1 MEASQG
7 IAVLFGPQS
16 ADIEEAVSCIQA
28 FVRENPSATYLIDII
43 QSLPSIWPAIQDS
56 WVPLAQIDGKRQ
68 LETLGSLF
76 GGGAATVPP
85 KSSNILITPLTVLQ
99 HIVELCRLRKRG
111 SSLQIKD
118 VQGFCVGFLAA
129 TAVASAHDETQFRS
143 IVAKVIRLAVCVGA
157 LVDLNELERGRAAS
171 LAVRWSGEEGYSCM
185 EKVLA
190 AHPEAYISCLTDT
203 NRATITVP
211 QELQRDIIRE
221 MANQGLSVRSIP
233 LCGRFHHPDHAPAVR
248 QLMQLCRSDDRFQLP
263 DSKTLQF
270 PLRSNIDA
278 ELVPEGPLHDIAL
291 QSILCLQSKWHA
303 TVSAA
308 LESLT
313 ERNGNVPIAAI
324 GPEQCLP
331 RTARSRLRQTWGSTL
346 VPMGTGHTV
355 NGNLTPSRATSPA
368 DSSSELIPTV
378 QPIAITGMSCRYPQ
392 ADSVEALWEL
402 LELGKCAVGPLQNKR
417 FRMDELLREPN
428 GPFWGNYLEEPDV
441 FDHRFFGISARE
453 AATMDPQQRLLLQV
467 AYEAMESAG
476 YCGIRSSQ
484 VPEDVGCYIGVG
496 SDDYTDNVGS
506 THANA
511 YSAPGTLQAFNTG
524 RISHHFGWSGPSVV
538 VDTACSSAAV
548 AIHMACQGLHT
559 GDCSI
564 AVAGGVNVMT
574 SPKVTQNLAAA
585 SFLSPTGASK
595 AFDASADGY
604 CRGEG
609 AGLVVLR
616 PLDQALQNGDPVL
629 GIITG
634 TAVNQGSNCSPITV
648 PVSRSQM
655 SLYRKAL
662 SASGVSPDDVTYV
675 EAHGTGTQVGDPIEM
690 DSIRNTFGGTHRT
703 EQLYVGSIKDNVGHT
718 ETSSGVA
725 GLIKTILMLQKQT
738 IPKQANFSRLNP
750 KIPALDMDNV
760 VIPTRSTDWKVS
772 TRVAMV
778 TNYGAAGSNASIIV
792 RQPFTYPGGTRTTL
806 SHAPIF
812 IAAKTAESLRTYCDN
827 LLASLRQIP
836 VLPDHLVSDYAYNL
850 ATKQNRTMDCYI
862 GFATDSPASLTNQLA
877 AVASGAREVYSRS
890 GKALPVVLCFGGQ
903 NGNIVHISQDLY
915 TNTHLLQFHLADCE
929 KACQSLGL
937 PSLFPTIFRAD
948 PIEDLVSLHS
958 ALFATQYATAK
969 CWIDSGLEVDR
980 MIGHSFGQLTA
991 LCVAGGLSLV
1001 DALRFISER
1010 AHLLEKHCSGKRGL
1024 MLSVEASEEDVRGLV
1039 NGAGQAVDVT
1049 CYNGPRS
1056 FVIGGEKVAIEA
1068 FEKVATGFKT
1078 QRLANTHAFHSHLMD
1093 PILPALREVAQS
1105 MTFQPTTIPVEAC
1118 SQDMEW
1124 TFVHAAQL
1132 VTHTRQP
1139 VYFESAVRRIANRY
1153 PTGAV
1158 WLEAGSAS
1166 PVIPMIRRVVESS
1179 PNNHVYQPIDIRPP
1193 QAIANLSK
1201 ATSGLWSNGTHVQF
1215 WPFHKSQSNCYNSIN
1230 LPPYQFTK
1238 TRHWI
1243 DYDPLAFMPSS
1254 APKDAGP
1261 EEAKKLVQLLKQQ
1274 SGECLFTIN
1283 TKDLL
1288 YQTCTKG
1295 HAVVNQNLCPASLYL
1310 EMVISAASHVCPV
1323 ELSSTMPHVQNLCIL
1338 APLVLNPQGELQLR
1352 LSQQNG
1358 EKDQW
1363 TFSLFTQQG
1372 QTSTVHATGT
1382 IWLHAIT
1389 NSSAIVSRFRS
1400 LNRLMIPS
1408 RPDSIENSP
1417 RSSGLKGAAI
1427 YQSFRRVVN
1436 YAEYYRGVENV
1447 FALTNEATGQVK
1459 IDTALVKHS
1468 CCDPIL
1474 IDNFIQVAG
1483 IHVNC
1488 LSEMSEDEVYVCS
1501 AVGEIFIG
1509 EAFMQRDSGAA
1520 LSWRVYSN
1528 YDRLSRNQVAC
1539 DVFVMNQESGQLAIA
1554 IMGATFT
1561 GVSIRALTRT
1571 LARLNNQQS
1580 SAPEVH
1586 DAPIPQDTVRADA
1599 MPAATPAPLP
1609 STLQE
1614 VDNLP
1619 AVQGMLGDLL
1629 GVGLEE
1635 LAPSC
1640 SLLEIGV
1647 DSLMSTEVLTEIKK
1661 RFNVNITSAALS
1673 EIPDIGGLVQV
1684 IFPGTSVSQTT
1695 VSQTAP
1701 NDSNAVVV
1709 ESTPVGELSMLVQEA
1724 YDAFDAIR
1732 SMTDYSRETKW
1743 TGFYDIVFPKQM
1755 ALVTAYVVE
1764 AFQALGHPLQSIS
1777 AGGEV
1782 PLIPVL
1788 PQHEKVRNQFY
1799 AVLEFSRLVSRTTD
1813 GRIVRTKE
1821 QIPTEAAS
1829 NLHDEIIRQF
1839 PHHASEHMLLR
1850 TTGSQLAECLSGDA
1864 NPLALLFQDAEARRL
1879 MGDVYTNAPM
1889 FKSAT
1894 MHLAGYLQGVLE
1906 RVGSGRTVKIL
1917 EIGAGTGGTT
1927 RYLVS
1932 QLAARGLRFEYTF
1945 TDISSSLVMLAKKGF
1960 KEYDFMRYMTLNIEQ
1975 DPPQELLGQY
1985 DIIISTNCIHATRN
1999 IAYSCSNIRR
2009 MLRPDGI
2016 LCLIELTRNL
2026 FWFDLVFGL
2035 LEGWWLFDDGRKHAL
2050 ASEHLWNE
2058 TLDKAGYSWIDW
2070 SRNELKESEFLR
2082 LIVASP
2088 SKPEMPLVT
2097 QETVKFDEKDG
2108 VSLLADIYYPSVA
2121 DDANQRRPIA
2131 LLLHGG
2137 GHIMLSRKDIRADQT
2152 MLLLDAG
2159 FLPVSIDYRLC
2170 PETSLIEGPM
2180 RDARDALRWARQTLP
2195 TLPLQRED
2203 IHPNGDQVVAIG
2215 WSTGGHLAMSLAW
2228 TAAELAVA
2236 APEAVLSFYC
2246 PTDYTDPFWSQ
2257 PNFPFGKQIAPPGEI
2272 DIRAGMSPTPIT
2284 AYNPPRSKRALGGW
2298 MSTTDPRSQI
2308 ALHMNWKGQTLPVLL
2323 NAAQTAPGEKL
2334 LDPTKE
2340 DIVRVCPTSQASAGN
2355 YRSPTFIIHGSLDDL
2370 IPMSQVR
2377 HTAKVMKANGVD
2389 VQLRELDGSIHLF
2402 DIAST
2407 YGDKPDEVQAVADGI
2422 QFLKDRVQC

>member
-7 IAVLFGPQS
+7 IVVLFGPQS
-16 ADIEEAVSCIQA
+16 SDVEEAISCIQSY
-28 FVRENPSATYLIDII
+28 VRENPSATYLVDII
-43 QSLPSIWPAIQDS
+43 RNLPSIWLAIQETWS
-56 WVPLAQIDGKRQ
+56 PLAQLDGKRQ
-68 LETLGSLF
+68 LETLVRF
-76 GGGAATVPP
+76 IDGGAFPASA
-85 KSSNILITPLTVLQ
+85 KSPNILITPLTVLQ
-99 HIVELCRLRKRG
+99 HIVEFCRLRKTTTD
-111 SSLQIKD
+111 SQTKD

-129 TAVASAHDETQFRS
+129 IAVASAHNETEFRS
-143 IVAKVIRLAVCVGA
+143 VVAKVVHLAVCIGA
-157 LVDLNELERGRAAS
+157 LIDSNELERGRAGS
-171 LAVRWSGEEGYSCM
+171 LAVRWSGDEGQSCM
-185 EKVLA
+185 GQVLA
-190 AHPEAYISCLTDT
+190 AHPDAYISCVTDT
-203 NRATITVP
+203 NRATITVS
-211 QELQRDIIRE
+211 QESQRELIRE

-248 QLMQLCRSDDRFQLP
+248 QIMQLCKTDTRFKLP
-263 DSKTLQF
+263 DAKNLYL

-278 ELVPEGPLHDIAL
+278 ELVQSGPLHDIAL

-308 LESLT
+308 LEHVT
-313 ERNGNVPIAAI
+313 AKHGNVPLAAI

-331 RTARSRLRQTWGSTL
+331 RMARSRLRQTWGSTL
-346 VPMGTGHTV
+346 VPMSTRNLL
-355 NGNLTPSRATSPA
+355 NGNMTPSRTTSPA
-368 DSSSELIPTV
+368 DLGSEQVPTV

-402 LELGKCAVGPLQNKR
+402 LELGKCAVGPLPNDR
-417 FRMDELLREPN
+417 FRMNELLREPK
-428 GPFWGNYLEEPDV
+428 GPFWGNYLAEPDV
-441 FDHRFFGISARE
+441 FDHRFFSISARE

-476 YCGIRSSQ
+476 YCGIRSGQ
-484 VPEDVGCYIGVG
+484 VPEDVGCYVGVG

-506 THANA
+506 SHANA

-524 RISHHFGWSGPSVV
+524 RISHHFGWSGPSIV

-559 GDCSI
+559 GDCSV

-616 PLDQALQNGDPVL
+616 PLDQALQNGDPIL

-648 PVSRSQM
+648 PVSKSQM

-662 SASGVSPDDVTYV
+662 SASGISPEEVTYV

-690 DSIRNTFGGTHRT
+690 DSIRSTFGGVHRT

-738 IPKQANFSRLNP
+738 IPRQANFSHLNP
-750 KIPALDMDNV
+750 KIPALNIDNV
-760 VIPTRSTDWKVS
+760 IIPTSSTDWKAS

-778 TNYGAAGSNASIIV
+778 TNYGAAGSNSSIVV
-792 RQPFTYPGGTRTTL
+792 RQPFTYPSSTRTTL

-812 IAAKTAESLRTYCDN
+812 IAAKVAESLRSYCDS

-836 VLPDHLVSDYAYNL
+836 VLPDHIISDYAYNL
-850 ATKQNRTMDCYI
+850 AIKQNRTMDC
-862 GFATDSPASLTNQLA
+862 FVSFTADTPASLTSQLA
-877 AVASGAREVYSRS
+877 AVASGGQEVYSRS
-890 GKALPVVLCFGGQ
+890 GKPLPVILCFGGQ
-903 NGNIVHISQDLY
+903 NGNTAHVSQELY
-915 TNTHLLQFHLADCE
+915 SSSHLLQFHLADCE

-937 PSLFPTIFRAD
+937 PSLFPTLLKPD
-948 PIEDLVSLHS
+948 PIEDLISLHT
-958 ALFATQYATAK
+958 ALFAIQYSSAK
-969 CWIDSGLEVDR
+969 CWIESGLQVDR

-991 LCVAGGLSLV
+991 LCVAGGLTLV
-1001 DALRFISER
+1001 DGLRFISER
-1010 AHLLEKHCSGKRGL
+1010 ARLLQKHCSGERGI
-1024 MLSVEASEEDVRGLV
+1024 MLSIEASEEEIRDIVSRTG
-1039 NGAGQAVDVT
+1039 NTVDVA
-1049 CYNGPRS
+1049 CYNGSRS
-1056 FVIGGEKVAIEA
+1056 YVIAGEQGAIEAVEKVAN
-1068 FEKVATGFKT
+1068 GFKT
-1078 QRLANTHAFHSHLMD
+1078 KPLANTHAFHSHLMD
-1093 PILPALREVAQS
+1093 PILPGLREVALS
-1105 MTFQPTTIPVEAC
+1105 LTFQPTTIPVEAC

-1124 TFVHAAQL
+1124 TFVHAVQL
-1132 VTHTRQP
+1132 VAHTRQP
-1139 VYFESAVRRIANRY
+1139 VYFESAVRRIASKHS
-1153 PTGAV
+1153 TGAV

-1166 PVIPMIRRVVESS
+1166 PVIPMIRRVLETS
-1179 PNNHVYQPIDIRPP
+1179 PNNHAYQPIDLRPP

-1201 ATSGLWSNGTHVQF
+1201 ATSALWAKGTQVQF
-1215 WPFHKSQSNCYNSIN
+1215 WPFHQSQSNCYNSIN
-1230 LPPYQFTK
+1230 LPPYQFAK

-1243 DYDPLAFMPSS
+1243 DYDPLAFMPSPS
-1254 APKDAGP
+1254 PKPTGSDVR
-1261 EEAKKLVQLLKQQ
+1261 EKLVQVVKQLP
-1274 SGECLFTIN
+1274 GECLLSIN
-1283 TKDLL
+1283 TNDLL
-1288 YQTCTKG
+1288 YETCTKG

-1310 EMVISAASHVCPV
+1310 EMVVKAASHLSPV
-1323 ELSSTMPHVQNLCIL
+1323 ELSATMPHVQNLCIM

-1352 LSQQNG
+1352 LSQQKG

-1363 TFSLFTQQG
+1363 AFSLFTQQG
-1372 QTSTVHATGT
+1372 QTSTVHATGK
-1382 IWLHAIT
+1382 IWLHPIT
-1389 NSSAIVSRFRS
+1389 NTSAIVSRFRS

-1417 RSSGLKGAAI
+1417 RSSGLKGGAI

-1459 IDTALVKHS
+1459 INTPFAKDS

-1483 IHVNC
+1483 VHVNC
-1488 LSEMSEDEVYVCS
+1488 LSDMSEDEVYVCS

-1509 EAFMQRDSGAA
+1509 EAFMQRDSSAA

-1554 IMGATFT
+1554 IMAATFT

-1571 LARLNNQQS
+1571 LARLNNQQDGVS
-1580 SAPEVH
+1580 EVNDAPVPHDNAKVDTVPVAASAP
-1586 DAPIPQDTVRADA
+1586 AP
-1599 MPAATPAPLP
+1599 ATI
-1609 STLQE
+1609 QE
-1614 VDNLP
+1614 IDNLP
-1619 AVQGMLGDLL
+1619 AVQGMLSDLL

-1635 LAPSC
+1635 LGPSC

-1684 IFPGTSVSQTT
+1684 IFPGTSVTRQPAST
-1695 VSQTAP
+1695 VAEDVKTVTAETSTLP
-1701 NDSNAVVV
+1701 E
-1709 ESTPVGELSMLVQEA
+1709 ESPMLVQEA
-1724 YDAFDAIR
+1724 HDAFAAIR
-1732 SMTDYSRETKW
+1732 STTDYSRETKW
-1743 TGFYDIVFPKQM
+1743 TGFYDSVFPKQM
-1755 ALVTAYVVE
+1755 ALVTAYVLE
-1764 AFQALGHPLQSIS
+1764 AFQALGHPLQSLR
-1777 AGGEV
+1777 AGEEV

-1788 PQHEKVRNQFY
+1788 SQHEKVRNQFY
-1799 AVLEFSRLVSRTTD
+1799 GVLEFSRLVSRTDD
-1813 GRIVRTKE
+1813 GRIIRTIE
-1821 QIPTEAAS
+1821 QVPTEAAAD
-1829 NLHDEIIRQF
+1829 LHDEITRQF
-1839 PHHASEHMLLR
+1839 PHHSSEHLLLR
-1850 TTGSQLAECLSGDA
+1850 TTGSKLAECLSGDA
-1864 NPLALLFQDAEARRL
+1864 SPLALLFQDAEARRL

-1894 MHLAGYLQGVLE
+1894 MHLAGYLQSVLE
-1906 RVGSGRTVKIL
+1906 RVGSSRVVKVL

-1945 TDISSSLVMLAKKGF
+1945 TDISSSLVTLARKGF
-1960 KEYDFMRYMTLNIEQ
+1960 KEYDFMRYMMLNIEQ

-1999 IAYSCSNIRR
+1999 IAHSCSNIRK

-2050 ASEHLWNE
+2050 ASEYLWNE
-2058 TLDKAGYSWIDW
+2058 TLNKAGYSWIDW
-2070 SRNELKESEFLR
+2070 SRNDLKESEFLR

-2097 QETVKFDEKDG
+2097 EETVKFGEKDG
-2108 VSLLADIYYPSVA
+2108 VPLLADIYYPSVA
-2121 DDANQRRPIA
+2121 DDANRRRPIA
-2131 LLLHGG
+2131 LLIHGG
-2137 GHIMLSRKDIRADQT
+2137 GHIMLSRKDVRADQNK
-2152 MLLLDAG
+2152 LLLDTG

-2170 PETSLIEGPM
+2170 PETSLTEGPM
-2180 RDARDALRWARQTLP
+2180 RDARDALRWARKTLP
-2195 TLPLQRED
+2195 NLSLQRPD
-2203 IHPNGDQVVAIG
+2203 IRPNGDQVVAIG

-2228 TAAELAVA
+2228 TAAELGLA

-2257 PNFPFGKQIAPPGEI
+2257 PNFPFGKQLAPPEEI
-2272 DIRAGMSPTPIT
+2272 DIRA
-2284 AYNPPRSKRALGGW
+2284 
-2298 MSTTDPRSQI
+2298 
-2308 ALHMNWKGQTLPVLL
+2308 V
-2323 NAAQTAPGEKL
+2323 KL
-2334 LDPTKE
+2334 RCT
-2340 DIVRVCPTSQASAGN
+2340 
-2355 YRSPTFIIHGSLDDL
+2355 
-2370 IPMSQVR
+2370 
-2377 HTAKVMKANGVD
+2377 
-2389 VQLRELDGSIHLF
+2389 
-2402 DIAST
+2402 
-2407 YGDKPDEVQAVADGI
+2407 
-2422 QFLKDRVQC
+2422 

>member
-1 MEASQG
+1 MEGSQG

-16 ADIEEAVSCIQA
+16 SAVEEAVSCIHA
-28 FVRENPSATYLIDII
+28 FVRENPSATYLVEII
-43 QSLPSIWPAIQDS
+43 QTLPSIWPAIQDS
-56 WVPLAQIDGKRQ
+56 WAPLAQLDGKRQ
-68 LETLGSLF
+68 LETLGSFF
-76 GGGAATVPP
+76 GGGPSTVPP

-99 HIVELCRLRKRG
+99 HIIELCKLRKGASR
-111 SSLQIKD
+111 LEIKD

-143 IVAKVIRLAVCVGA
+143 IVARVIHLAVCVGA

-171 LAVRWSGEEGYSCM
+171 LAVRWSGEEGYSSM

-190 AHPEAYISCLTDT
+190 VHPEAYISCLTDT

-248 QLMQLCRSDDRFQLP
+248 QLMQLCRTDDRFQLP
-263 DSKTLQF
+263 NSKTLQY

-308 LESLT
+308 LDSLT

-331 RTARSRLRQTWGSTL
+331 RIARSRLRQTWGGTL
-346 VPMGTGHTV
+346 VPMGTGHIV

-402 LELGKCAVGPLQNKR
+402 LELGKCAVGPLPNER

-484 VPEDVGCYIGVG
+484 VPEDVGCYVGVG

-506 THANA
+506 SHANA

-616 PLDQALQNGDPVL
+616 PLDQALQNGDPIL

-662 SASGVSPDDVTYV
+662 SASGMSPDEVTYV

-703 EQLYVGSIKDNVGHT
+703 EQVYVGSIKDNVGHT

-738 IPKQANFSRLNP
+738 IPKQANFSQLNP
-750 KIPALDMDNV
+750 KIPALDMDNM
-760 VIPTRSTDWKVS
+760 VIPTRSTDWKAL
-772 TRVAMV
+772 TRVAIV
-778 TNYGAAGSNASIIV
+778 TNYGAAGSNASIVV
-792 RQPFTYPGGTRTTL
+792 RQPFTYPGSTRTTL
-806 SHAPIF
+806 SNAPIF

-850 ATKQNRTMDCYI
+850 ATKQNRTMDCYTS
-862 GFATDSPASLTNQLA
+862 FTTDSPASLTNQLA

-915 TNTHLLQFHLADCE
+915 TNSHLLQLHLADCE

-937 PSLFPTIFRAD
+937 PSLFPTIFKLN

-958 ALFATQYATAK
+958 ALFAIQYATAK

-991 LCVAGGLSLV
+991 LCVAGGLTLV

-1010 AHLLEKHCSGKRGL
+1010 ARLLEKHCSGKRGI
-1024 MLSVEASEEDVRGLV
+1024 MLSVEASEEDIRGIV
-1039 NGAGQAVDVT
+1039 NRAGQSVDVT

-1056 FVIGGEKVAIEA
+1056 FVIAGEMVAIEA
-1068 FEKVATGFKT
+1068 IEKVANAFKT
-1078 QRLANTHAFHSHLMD
+1078 QRLTNTHAFHSRLMD
-1093 PILPALREVAQS
+1093 PILPGLRKVAQS

-1132 VTHTRQP
+1132 VAHTRQP
-1139 VYFESAVRRIANRY
+1139 VYFESAVRRIASKHS
-1153 PTGAV
+1153 TGAV
-1158 WLEAGSAS
+1158 WLEAGSSS
-1166 PVIPMIRRVVESS
+1166 PVMPMIRRVLESS
-1179 PNNHVYQPIDIRPP
+1179 NNHVYQPIGLRPP
-1193 QAIANLSK
+1193 QAMANLSK
-1201 ATSGLWSNGTHVQF
+1201 ATSNLWSKGTQVQF
-1215 WPFHKSQSNCYNSIN
+1215 WPFHQSQSNCYNSIN
-1230 LPPYQFTK
+1230 LPPYRFAK

-1254 APKDAGP
+1254 APKASGP
-1261 EEAKKLVQLLKQQ
+1261 EEAKQLVQVLKQQ
-1274 SGECLFTIN
+1274 PGQCLFTIN
-1283 TKDLL
+1283 TKDQL
-1288 YQTCTKG
+1288 YETCTKG

-1310 EMVISAASHVCPV
+1310 EMVVSAASHVSPV

-1338 APLVLNPQGELQLR
+1338 APLVLNSQGGLQLR

-1363 TFSLFTQQG
+1363 TFSLFTQQS

-1408 RPDSIENSP
+1408 RPDSIENSA
-1417 RSSGLKGAAI
+1417 RSSGLKGGAI

-1447 FALTNEATGQVK
+1447 FALANEATGQVK
-1459 IDTALVKHS
+1459 IDTASVKDS
-1468 CCDPIL
+1468 FCDPIL

-1509 EAFMQRDSGAA
+1509 EAFMQRGSGAA

-1580 SAPEVH
+1580 SASEAHDPSIPE
-1586 DAPIPQDTVRADA
+1586 DNAKTDA
-1599 MPAATPAPLP
+1599 MPAAVPAPMP
-1609 STLQE
+1609 STLQA

-1684 IFPGTSVSQTT
+1684 IFPGTSVSQTPAPTMT
-1695 VSQTAP
+1695 VK
-1701 NDSNAVVV
+1701 DSNAVAT
-1709 ESTPVGELSMLVQEA
+1709 ESAPVGGSSMLVHEA
-1724 YDAFDAIR
+1724 YAAFNAIR
-1732 SMTDYSRETKW
+1732 SITDYSRETKW
-1743 TGFYDIVFPKQM
+1743 TGFCDIVFPKQM

-1764 AFQALGHPLQSIS
+1764 AFQALGHPLQSIR
-1777 AGGEV
+1777 AGEEV

-1799 AVLEFSRLVSRTTD
+1799 EVLEFSRLVSRIAE
-1813 GRIVRTKE
+1813 GRIVRSKE
-1821 QIPTEAAS
+1821 TVPTEAAS
-1829 NLHDEIIRQF
+1829 SLHDEIIRQF
-1839 PHHASEHMLLR
+1839 PHHASEHLLLR

-1960 KEYDFMRYMTLNIEQ
+1960 KEYDCMRYMTLNIEH

-1999 IAYSCSNIRR
+1999 IAHSCSNIHR
-2009 MLRPDGI
+2009 MLQPNGI

-2026 FWFDLVFGL
+2026 LWFDLVFGL

-2050 ASEHLWNE
+2050 ASERLWNE
-2058 TLDKAGYSWIDW
+2058 TLDKTGYSWIDW
-2070 SRNELKESEFLR
+2070 SRNDLKESEFLR

-2088 SKPEMPLVT
+2088 SKPVLAT
-2097 QETVKFDEKDG
+2097 QETVKFDEKNG
-2108 VSLLADIYYPSVA
+2108 ISLLADIYYPPVA
-2121 DDANQRRPIA
+2121 DEANQRRPIA

-2152 MLLLDAG
+2152 KLLLDAG

-2195 TLPLQRED
+2195 KLPLQRPD

-2228 TAAELAVA
+2228 TAAELGLS

-2257 PNFPFGKQIAPPGEI
+2257 PNFPFGKQVAPPEEI
-2272 DIRAGMSPTPIT
+2272 DIRA
-2284 AYNPPRSKRALGGW
+2284 
-2298 MSTTDPRSQI
+2298 
-2308 ALHMNWKGQTLPVLL
+2308 GQTLPVLL
-2323 NAAQTAPGEKL
+2323 NAAKTAPGEATL
-2334 LDPTKE
+2334 LHPTKE
-2340 DIVRVCPTSQASAGN
+2340 DVARVCPTSQASAGN
-2355 YRSPTFIIHGSLDDL
+2355 YRTPTFIIHGSLDDL

-2377 HTAKVMKANGVD
+2377 HTAKVLKANGVEIE
-2389 VQLRELDGSIHLF
+2389 LRELDSSIHLF
-2402 DIAST
+2402 DIAPT
-2407 YGDKPDEVQAVADGI
+2407 YGDKPDEVQAIADGI
-2422 QFLKDRVQC
+2422 QFLRDRVQC